1 MTQCDRR
8 LASQR
13 KRRHL
18 APQAK
23 LTTLSVADWVSHY
36 RLVAIAP
43 GALSGSPSR
52 GTPREASPGPGR
64 PRGKFPAR
72 AAPRG
77 PRPGGPPGAPKW
89 ASREPLREPQN
100 GPILEPLWGPIYIL
114 FCITD
119 PPFWGVRQGAL
130 FAPPGDP
137 PGGGPPG
144 DPPGGK
150 KCTFFWVFNNS
161 PSRDSL
167 GPFFRFFRVPGT
179 ALLGGHLLGYG
190 RVVRLGQSLCRLLGL
205 WIPHLAQPA
214 PQRWQDWLGR
224 RASDGYPLA
233 GLTANGWYVP
243 SGRSPPSR

>member
-1 MTQCDRR
+1 MG
-8 LASQR
+8 
-13 KRRHL
+13 
-18 APQAK
+18 PF
-23 LTTLSVADWVSHY
+23 W
-36 RLVAIAP
+36 
-43 GALSGSPSR
+43 SPSGGLYIYYFVLQTPLFGGSAR
-52 GTPREASPGPGR
+52 GRFLPPLGTP
-64 PRGKFPAR
+64 
-72 AAPRG
+72 
-77 PRPGGPPGAPKW
+77 
-89 ASREPLREPQN
+89 L
-100 GPILEPLWGPIYIL
+100 
-114 FCITD
+114 
-119 PPFWGVRQGAL
+119 
-130 FAPPGDP
+130 
-137 PGGGPPG
+137 GGPPG